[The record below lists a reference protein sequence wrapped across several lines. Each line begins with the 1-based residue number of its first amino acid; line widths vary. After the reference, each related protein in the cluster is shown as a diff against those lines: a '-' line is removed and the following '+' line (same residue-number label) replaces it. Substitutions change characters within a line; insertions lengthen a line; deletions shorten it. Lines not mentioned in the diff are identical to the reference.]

1 MVHQLLLFRGSKD
14 ELDKQVTFLEYTKT
28 LDDHVNYEGLLLV
41 SDEFYTF
48 VQGIENEVRKILTI
62 NFLIP

>member
-1 MVHQLLLFRGSKD
+1 MD

-28 LDDHVNYEGLLLV
+28 LDDHVNYGGLLVV